1 MRLDIPPMLIDR
13 RESSSWVRTLA
24 LPAVLALAFIGVAS
38 LLIGRIQGED
48 ARRTRSAVEVGGRAV
63 GQSLARAL
71 EDDENYLEALADA
84 WIRDALPEETFRF
97 RAGRFVADHPELLN
111 LTRVDPSLT
120 IRDVAP
126 REGNAQ
132 ILGLRLTLPEPLR
145 AATAAR
151 EGRRPVHTRPFTAI
165 QGHPSLEIWVP
176 VYRGETFLGLIAGV
190 VSVERLLAA
199 SMPPSLAQMQRFELR
214 GDAGDL
220 LAESTSTPS
229 PRPDI
234 RNSVTLPVPGL
245 TLTAAPLT
253 EDRVRAG
260 TLLLQLLC
268 AGLAAAIGWALWLTR
283 RDGARRKVAG
293 QNLLRMAQIHAAL
306 GQVNQ
311 AIILSRSQD
320 ELLKRIC
327 RAMVEFGQL
336 RMAWIGRLDPERR
349 RVEIVC
355 QEGDVNRYTEAIEI
369 RIDESPWAEAPSAR
383 AIHGGTPFIANDF
396 LAASAGA
403 PWQAAAAAQ
412 GFRSAGAF
420 PILKGGAIWGVLAVY
435 SSELNFFG
443 EHEIGLL
450 DKAAA
455 NVSFALDHLEG
466 EAQRAR
472 AEESLRVNEERLR
485 NALEGASD
493 GIWDVDMTTGG
504 VYLSPRG
511 CQILGFQGDELPAV
525 IRVWNELVH
534 PDDLEETRRS
544 LAAYLD
550 GGRDL
555 FQVEQR
561 LRTKDGGWKW
571 ILTRGKV
578 TRRDAEGRPMRM
590 TGTHTDLTERRAM
603 EAEHARMERELH
615 HAQKLDSLGALAGGV
630 AHDMNNVLTAILSL
644 AETLSFSFPEE
655 APQAKALGTIIQ
667 ATERGKGLV
676 KSLTH
681 FARKDLADAALLD
694 LNDLVRQ
701 EEGILR
707 RTLRQKVSVIV
718 DLEEGLPRILGEA
731 GLLGSAI
738 MNLSINARD
747 AMPEGGAITLRTRRR
762 PGGVELEVA
771 DTGQGM
777 APDVLARAT
786 EPFFTTK
793 PVGQGT
799 GLGLAMVYSTLK
811 AHGGTLDIRS
821 APGEGTT
828 VVLRFPAAPEPPG
841 APPAADPAQTPSR
854 APRRLLL
861 VDDDELIRSSVPAA
875 LARQG
880 HAVES
885 AGSGARALEL
895 LEGGLDP
902 DLVILDY
909 NMPGMNGAETLD
921 RIMALRGRI
930 PVIVA
935 TGFVDTELSEAL
947 ARWPKVLCLPKPF
960 TTEALQA
967 AIDRLT

>member
-1 MRLDIPPMLIDR
+1 M
-13 RESSSWVRTLA
+13 
-24 LPAVLALAFIGVAS
+24 
-38 LLIGRIQGED
+38 
-48 ARRTRSAVEVGGRAV
+48 
-63 GQSLARAL
+63 
-71 EDDENYLEALADA
+71 
-84 WIRDALPEETFRF
+84 
-97 RAGRFVADHPELLN
+97 
-111 LTRVDPSLT
+111 
-120 IRDVAP
+120 
-126 REGNAQ
+126 
-132 ILGLRLTLPEPLR
+132 
-145 AATAAR
+145 
-151 EGRRPVHTRPFTAI
+151 
-165 QGHPSLEIWVP
+165 
-176 VYRGETFLGLIAGV
+176 
-190 VSVERLLAA
+190 
-199 SMPPSLAQMQRFELR
+199 
-214 GDAGDL
+214 
-220 LAESTSTPS
+220 
-229 PRPDI
+229 
-234 RNSVTLPVPGL
+234 
-245 TLTAAPLT
+245 
-253 EDRVRAG
+253 
-260 TLLLQLLC
+260 
-268 AGLAAAIGWALWLTR
+268 
-283 RDGARRKVAG
+283 
-293 QNLLRMAQIHAAL
+293 
-306 GQVNQ
+306 
-311 AIILSRSQD
+311 
-320 ELLKRIC
+320 
-327 RAMVEFGQL
+327 
-336 RMAWIGRLDPERR
+336 
-349 RVEIVC
+349 
-355 QEGDVNRYTEAIEI
+355 
-369 RIDESPWAEAPSAR
+369 
-383 AIHGGTPFIANDF
+383 
-396 LAASAGA
+396 
-403 PWQAAAAAQ
+403 
-412 GFRSAGAF
+412 
-420 PILKGGAIWGVLAVY
+420 
-435 SSELNFFG
+435 
-443 EHEIGLL
+443 L

-493 GIWDVDMTTGG
+493 GIWDVDMATGD

-511 CQILGFQGDELPAV
+511 CQILGFQGDELPA
-525 IRVWNELVH
+525 IARAWNELVH
-534 PDDLEETRRS
+534 PEDLPETDRI
-544 LAAYLD
+544 LAEYLG

-571 ILTRGKV
+571 ILARGKV
-578 TRRDAEGRPMRM
+578 TRRDADGRPLRM

-603 EAEHARMERELH
+603 EAEHARMERELQ

-644 AETLSFSFPEE
+644 AETLAFSFPEG

-701 EEGILR
+701 EEELLR
-707 RTLRQKVSVIV
+707 RTLRQKVSVTA

-738 MNLSINARD
+738 MNLCINARD

-762 PGGVELEVA
+762 AEGVDLEVA

-793 PVGQGT
+793 PAGQGT

-811 AHGGTLDIRS
+811 AHGGALDIRS

-828 VVLRFPAAPEPPG
+828 VVLRFPAAPEAAPEEPPSAG
-841 APPAADPAQTPSR
+841 PAHAPSR
-854 APRRLLL
+854 ARRLLL

-902 DLVILDY
+902 ELVILDY

-921 RIMALRGRI
+921 RIMALRGGI

-935 TGFVDTELSEAL
+935 TGFVDTGLSEAL